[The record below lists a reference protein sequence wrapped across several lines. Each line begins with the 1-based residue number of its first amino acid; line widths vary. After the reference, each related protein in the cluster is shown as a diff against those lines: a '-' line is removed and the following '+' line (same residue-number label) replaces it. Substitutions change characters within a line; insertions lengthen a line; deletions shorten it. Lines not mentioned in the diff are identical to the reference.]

1 MKIRQ
6 TAAAALFA
14 CSLAAQAQLPSDA
27 VGPGEFPG
35 LQLLPVGSVIK
46 GITVP
51 RYEAHK
57 VSALMRA
64 GEMTVASRTTVKLEQ
79 VTVNLF
85 DANGSVTVAKAPGV
99 EYNFTTKHAF
109 TTGKVTM
116 QDERFTAEGSKA
128 LYHSETQRGILIGP
142 VRTTI
147 SASQLNK
154 KSK

>member
-1 MKIRQ
+1 MKRLL
-6 TAAAALFA
+6 TAAATALLCA
-14 CSLAAQAQLPSDA
+14 VAHAQLPSDA

-46 GITVP
+46 GITIP

-64 GEMTVASRTTVKLEQ
+64 GEMTVASRTTVKLQ
-79 VTVNLF
+79 KVVVNLF
-85 DANGSVTVAKAPGV
+85 DSKGAVTIAKAPGV
-99 EYNFTTKHAF
+99 EYDFTTKHAF
-109 TTGKVTM
+109 TTGKVTLN
-116 QDERFTAEGSKA
+116 DDRFTAEGAKA

-147 SASQLNK
+147 SAAQLNK
-154 KSK
+154 TKK

>member
-1 MKIRQ
+1 MKHLL
-6 TAAAALFA
+6 TVVTACLMCAAAH
-14 CSLAAQAQLPSDA
+14 AQLPSDA

-57 VSALMRA
+57 VTALMRA
-64 GEMTVASRTTVKLEQ
+64 GEMTVASRTTVKLQ
-79 VTVNLF
+79 KVMVNLY
-85 DANGSVTVAKAPGV
+85 DEKGAVTVAKAPGV
-99 EYNFTTKHAF
+99 EYDFTTKHAF
-109 TTGKVTM
+109 TTGRVTLT
-116 QDERFTAEGSKA
+116 DERFTADGSKA

-147 SASQLNK
+147 SAAQLNK
-154 KSK
+154 TRK

>member
-1 MKIRQ
+1 MKYLL
-6 TAAAALFA
+6 TAATAFLMCTAAH
-14 CSLAAQAQLPSDA
+14 AQLPSDA

-57 VSALMRA
+57 VAAVMRA
-64 GEMTVASRTTVKLEQ
+64 GEMTVASRTTVKLQ
-79 VTVNLF
+79 KVTVNLH
-85 DANGSVTVAKAPGV
+85 DGKGSITVAKAPGV
-99 EYNFTTKHAF
+99 EYDFTTKHAF
-109 TTGKVTM
+109 TTGKVSLT
-116 QDERFTAEGSKA
+116 DERFTAQGAKA

-147 SASQLNK
+147 SAAQLNK
-154 KSK
+154 TGK

>member
-1 MKIRQ
+1 MNHLLT
-6 TAAAALFA
+6 TAATVLICATAY
-14 CSLAAQAQLPSDA
+14 AQLPSDA

-64 GEMTVASRTTVKLEQ
+64 EKMTVDSRTTVKLQ
-79 VTVNLF
+79 KVTVNLF
-85 DANGSVTVAKAPGV
+85 DEKGAVTIANAPGV
-99 EYNFTTKHAF
+99 EYDFTTKHAF
-109 TTGKVTM
+109 TTGKVTLK
-116 QDERFTAEGSKA
+116 DDRFTAEGTKA

-147 SASQLNK
+147 SAAQLNK
-154 KSK
+154 TKK

>member
-1 MKIRQ
+1 MKHLL
-6 TAAAALFA
+6 TVVTACLMCAAAH
-14 CSLAAQAQLPSDA
+14 AQLPSDA

-57 VSALMRA
+57 VTALMRA
-64 GEMTVASRTTVKLEQ
+64 GEMTVASRTTVKLQ
-79 VTVNLF
+79 KVNVRLL
-85 DANGSVTVAKAPGV
+85 DDKGAATVAQTPGV

-109 TTGKVTM
+109 TTGKVTLE
-116 QDERFTAEGSKA
+116 DERFTAEGTKA
-128 LYHSETQRGILIGP
+128 LYHSESQRGIVIGP

-147 SASQLNK
+147 SAAHLNK
-154 KSK
+154 TGK